1 MGRIEDE
8 AAPERYEV
16 ERCQVYKKQILD
28 EICKHCMKQ
37 FCRRSQTKERCP
49 ALKKD
54 LESSLGVVNEGMW
67 VYRHDLEAI

>member
-1 MGRIEDE
+1 MRQPLSDMKLRD
-8 AAPERYEV
+8 ARFT
-16 ERCQVYKKQILD
+16 KKQILD